1 MTDYQGLRA
10 DEAIGQPGRVEKMLT
25 PDSAW
30 LRPWWRSLNLVHQFA
45 LTAAAVIGLA
55 MTLLG
60 WWASTRIEAGVV
72 EHAAAYAALNL
83 DNFVEPHLQSMAS
96 GEPLTKTSE
105 QALTALSAQSEVGQE
120 IVGLTIWD
128 TNGQAIFSTRPN
140 GINPAVTAPPQ
151 VRKAWAGSVESTFD
165 RADLNDPA
173 GERVLKVFAP
183 MHHKK
188 SHRVIAVVELHEAGT
203 RLGAN
208 LQRMRVRTAAVV
220 GLLSL
225 AMLASL
231 FGIVRRGSQTIIEQR
246 LALTGRVNELS
257 NLLSQNEDLQRRVI
271 DANRRSADTNDR
283 FLRKVGADLHDGPV
297 QLIAL
302 SLLQLE
308 ALKPAGP
315 TAAAAAGPAD
325 TDVDAIETT
334 LRDALKEIRDLCS
347 GLALP
352 NLDGIWIGQVI
363 SYAVMNHERRS
374 RTKVTTELA
383 DNLMVKATPL
393 LLTCVY
399 RFTQEGLSNAVR
411 HANGKGQMVRATFDG
426 HELEIEVSDD
436 GPGFADCGTVHES
449 KGLGLA
455 GMRDRIQS
463 LGGTFAVGNKPS
475 GGLRVNAR
483 LSLDNEG
490 LAASPSG
497 TGAAS

>member
-1 MTDYQGLRA
+1 MTDVQGLRA
-10 DEAIGQPGRVEKMLT
+10 DAAIGQPGRFKNMLT
-25 PDSAW
+25 QTRAE
-30 LRPWWRSLNLVHQFA
+30 LGPWWRSLNLVHQFA
-45 LTAAAVIGLA
+45 LTSAAVIGLA

-105 QALTALSAQSEVGQE
+105 RALTALSAHSELGQE

-128 TNGQAIFSTRPN
+128 TNGQAIFSTRT
-140 GINPAVTAPPQ
+140 GIINPAVTAPPQ

-165 RADLNDPA
+165 RADPRNPA
-173 GERVLKVFAP
+173 DERVLKVFAP
-183 MHHKK
+183 MHQKK
-188 SHRVIAVVELHEAGT
+188 TQRVIAVVELHEAGT
-203 RLGAN
+203 RLAAN

-246 LALTGRVNELS
+246 LALTERVNELS
-257 NLLSQNEDLQRRVI
+257 DLLSQNDELQRRVI
-271 DANRRSADTNDR
+271 DANYRSADTNDR
-283 FLRKVGADLHDGPV
+283 FLRRVGADLHDGPV

-302 SLLQLE
+302 SLLKLE
-308 ALKPAGP
+308 ALKPDGQD
-315 TAAAAAGPAD
+315 AAAARPPESE
-325 TDVDAIETT
+325 VDSIETT

-352 NLDGIWIGQVI
+352 NLDGISIGQVI
-363 SYAVMNHERRS
+363 SYAIMNHERRS
-374 RTKVTTELA
+374 RSKVTAELA

-411 HANGKGQMVRATFDG
+411 HANGKGQMVRAAYDG
-426 HELEIEVSDD
+426 VELDIEVSDD
-436 GPGFADCGTVHES
+436 GPGFAECAKEHES

-463 LGGTFAVGNKPS
+463 LGGTFTAGNKPS
-475 GGLRVNAR
+475 GGLRISAR
-483 LSLDNEG
+483 LNLADNG
-490 LAASPSG
+490 PAAFTSHTKAAS
-497 TGAAS
+497 